1 MKVTIIGA
9 GLIGLATAY
18 YLRREGVE
26 VQVVE
31 RQKEAVSETSFANGA
46 YLQRGAP
53 DPWNAPGAF
62 GLLLKSLLSSL
73 GRNSEA
79 AAMLVRP
86 LAVPGLTPFG
96 LRFLANC
103 RPEKFRQGLI
113 ANRRLSTYTRELMD
127 GLRDEEGLDYSAG
140 LKGCLIVQRS
150 EKSFEAFFQ
159 LAEMAASDGAEY
171 EVLDRDLL
179 LQREPSLV
187 PIGDQ
192 LLGAV
197 SLFDDESAD
206 AYAYG
211 MRLTER
217 CRAMGVEFL
226 FGSEVTRLEATD
238 QGVRLHVD
246 REALSAD
253 RLVIAAGSYSP
264 RLARMLGLRL
274 PMAPAKGYSISPS
287 IAGWANPPRHAIVDM
302 DLHAAINPLGEV
314 VRVAGTGEFT
324 GFDLSIS
331 KGRIANLYGL
341 LEAVYPDFAAR
352 LDPEQLN
359 PWTALRP
366 LSPDGVPM
374 IGRTRNSSVYFN
386 TGHGGLGWTQAMGSG
401 KALSD
406 DLLGIQPELDLQP
419 FSPQRF

>member
-1 MKVTIIGA
+1 MKVSIIGA

-31 RQKEAVSETSFANGA
+31 RREEAVSETSLANGA

-73 GRNSEA
+73 GKNSEA

-86 LAVPGLTPFG
+86 LAVPGLIPFG
-96 LRFLANC
+96 LRFLAHC

-113 ANRRLSTYTRELMD
+113 ANRRLAAYTHELMNGLLDED
-127 GLRDEEGLDYSAG
+127 GLHYSAG

-150 EKSFEAFFQ
+150 EKSFDAHIR

-192 LLGAV
+192 LQGAV
-197 SLFDDESAD
+197 KFFDDESGD
-206 AYAYG
+206 AHAYG
-211 MRLTER
+211 MRLTEK
-217 CRAMGVEFL
+217 CRAMGVDFL
-226 FGSEVTRLEATD
+226 FGSEVTRLETTN
-238 QGVRLHVD
+238 QGVRVHTNRTVLQ
-246 REALSAD
+246 AD
-253 RLVIAAGSYSP
+253 RLVIAAGSYTP
-264 RLARMLGLRL
+264 KLARMLGPRL

-287 IAGWANPPRHAIVDM
+287 ISGWANPPRHAIVDM
-302 DLHAAINPLGEV
+302 DLHAAINPLGDV
-314 VRVAGTGEFT
+314 VRVAGTGEFA

-331 KGRIANLYGL
+331 NGRIANLYGL
-341 LEAVYPDFAAR
+341 LEAVYPEFAAT
-352 LDPEQLN
+352 LDPGELS
-359 PWTALRP
+359 PWTGLRP
-366 LSPDGVPM
+366 LSPDGLPM
-374 IGRTRNSSVYFN
+374 IGRTSIPNVYVN

-406 DLLGIQPELDLQP
+406 EVLGTRGEIDLRP
-419 FSPQRF
+419 FSPRRF